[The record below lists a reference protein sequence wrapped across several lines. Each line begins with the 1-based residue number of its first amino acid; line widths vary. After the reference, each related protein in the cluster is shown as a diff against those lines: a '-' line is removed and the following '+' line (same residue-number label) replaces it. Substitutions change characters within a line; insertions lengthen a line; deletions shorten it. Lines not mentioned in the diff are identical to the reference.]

1 MELERT
7 YLLCVYR
14 SLVPSFVRSGE
25 SRSVSHRKPG
35 PWNMCVE
42 EEVVMI
48 RTFSSEPWRERAVAN
63 RVGRR
68 SFVK

>member
-1 MELERT
+1 MKFERT
-7 YLLCVYR
+7 YLLCVYK

-25 SRSVSHRKPG
+25 LRSVSLRKPG
-35 PWNMCVE
+35 LWNMCVE

-48 RTFSSEPWRERAVAN
+48 RTFSSEPSRERAVDK